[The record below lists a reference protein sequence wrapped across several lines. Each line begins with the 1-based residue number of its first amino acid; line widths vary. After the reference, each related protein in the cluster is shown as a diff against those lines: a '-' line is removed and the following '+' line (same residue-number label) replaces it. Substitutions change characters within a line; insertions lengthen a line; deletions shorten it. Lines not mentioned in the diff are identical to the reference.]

1 MELVKK
7 RDKAAKPSVPGIRV
21 LFRITIITLV
31 GIAFLALLGIS
42 YFNITVDEQAKAES
56 SIRSEVNYL
65 CLQLESLGNRVDAF
79 NTFVTSEGVEPQNLE
94 PEALETYQL
103 LSDPIGNVLSGYTLA
118 ETGTVIIISDDTV
131 IASDDERVPV
141 GSNVRELLG
150 DEVHAAIGDSL
161 QSGQM
166 KTIPFNGVFDTP
178 GGPGAY
184 GDKDGK
190 AHLLAGQQGDFTIA
204 IIEPMSM
211 VFRERKAIIG
221 REVTVYFVI
230 LSVVGAVVD
239 RLLSTTIARHIDET
253 NEVLERITEGD
264 LDARVKEEGTREF
277 VSLASGIN
285 VTVESLQSWI
295 AEAQAR
301 IESELS
307 AARSIQ
313 ESVLPTTFPPYP
325 EISQFDLYA
334 LMDAARMVGGDFY
347 DFFLVGDSGPD
358 AGKLVFLVADVSG
371 KGIPAAL
378 FMMEAKAQVRREL
391 QNGVELSQAIEN
403 ANKMLA
409 DDNNTCMFVTMWVGV
424 LDYETGHLV
433 YVNAG
438 HNPPLLWHK
447 GVGWSWIKER
457 SGLPL
462 GFFADSSYRTHSID
476 CGPGDKLLLYTDG
489 VNEAMNVDEQQY
501 GNDRLEAVANAN
513 TEAQPEELVKAVRDD
528 VALFVQEAVQSDDI
542 TILVLELHEQ
552 GA

>member
-1 MELVKK
+1 MELIKS
-7 RDKAAKPSVPGIRV
+7 RDKAEKPSGPSIRG
-21 LFRITIITLV
+21 LFRIAIITLV
-31 GIAFLALLGIS
+31 GLAFLALLGIS
-42 YFNITVDEQAKAES
+42 YLNITADEQTKAES
-56 SIRSEVNYL
+56 SIRSEINYL

-79 NTFVTSEGVEPQNLE
+79 NKIATSEGVEPQNLE
-94 PEALETYQL
+94 PKALEIYQL

-118 ETGTVIIISDDTV
+118 ETGTVFIISDDAV
-131 IASDDERVPV
+131 IASDDARVPV

-150 DEVHAAIGDSL
+150 DEVHDALDASL

-166 KTIPFNGVFDTP
+166 MPIPFTGVFDTS
-178 GGPGAY
+178 GGPGSY
-184 GDKDGK
+184 GEKDDK
-190 AHLLAGQQGDFTIA
+190 AFLLAGQQGDYTIA

-230 LSVVGAVVD
+230 LFVVGVVVD
-239 RLLSTTIARHIDET
+239 RLLSIIIARHIDET
-253 NEVLERITEGD
+253 NEVLERITAGD

-313 ESVLPTTFPPYP
+313 ESALPTTFPPYP
-325 EISQFDLYA
+325 EISKFDLYA

-347 DFFLVGDSGPD
+347 DFFLVGESGPD

-371 KGIPAAL
+371 KGVPAAL

-391 QNGVELSQAIEN
+391 QNGVELSQAIDN
-403 ANKMLA
+403 ANKVLS
-409 DDNNTCMFVTMWVGV
+409 DDNNTCMFVTMWVGI
-424 LDYETGHLV
+424 LDYETGHLI

-438 HNPPLLWHK
+438 HNPPLLWK
-447 GVGWSWIKER
+447 ERVGWSWITER

-476 CGPGDKLLLYTDG
+476 CGPGDKLLLYSDG
-489 VNEAMNVDEQQY
+489 VSEAMNADEQQY

-513 TEAQPEELVKAVRDD
+513 ANAQPETLVKAVRDD
-528 VALFVQEAVQSDDI
+528 VALFVQDAEQSDDI
-542 TILVLELHEQ
+542 TILALELYE
-552 GA
+552 